1 MAIKI
6 NTALQNALLDR
17 TLRDPSAITTGIFDG
32 ATLEIRDGAQ
42 PADANQV
49 ATGTLLASMMLATP
63 AFNVASN
70 GTAAIPAQIQDAAA
84 NAAGTATWC
93 RIKNVGDTIRI
104 DGDVGATAS
113 GAFLELSTTTIV
125 LNGVVTVT
133 ALSLTH
139 PA

>member
-17 TLRDPSAITTGIFDG
+17 TLGNPGASPPGVFDG
-32 ATLEIRDGAQ
+32 GVLEIYDGVQ
-42 PADANQV
+42 PADANTAVGAQV
-49 ATGTLLASMMLATP
+49 LLASLPMAAS
-63 AFNVASN
+63 AFNAAAGGVADM
-70 GTAAIPAQIQDAAA
+70 AAQIQDAAA
-84 NAAGTATWC
+84 NAGGTASWF
-93 RIKNVGDTIRI
+93 RLRDAGDTMRI
-104 DGDVGATAS
+104 DGDVSTS
-113 GAFLELSTTTIV
+113 GAALNLSTTTIV